1 MRNDIKD
8 VNDLYLLARIVED
21 MEDIILDL
29 DELRASTKNERI
41 KSLAIKATK
50 TIEKIDLDK
59 PRRAVRI
66 NVLI

>member
-1 MRNDIKD
+1 MRDDIKD
-8 VNDLYLLARIVED
+8 INDLYLLGRIVED
-21 MEDIILDL
+21 MECIILDL
-29 DELRASTKNERI
+29 DELRASTKNARI

-59 PRRAVRI
+59 PLKQVRI